1 MESSI
6 WIKAIKPF
14 KHDRNIS
21 DDLNYVLVNKGNE
34 LNVII
39 IGIVL
44 IFGVAFTIIN
54 ILYEYYYYAALSV
67 MLLPISL
74 FAYFLFKKVSATSS
88 KLFNLIAVTTI
99 ISIQHLLQTEDSL
112 VIIFFIPILISTLL
126 IFQGKSKRLGLTL
139 TGLIFILML
148 ILLNSDFR
156 LGFITGLPPDELKKE
171 QIINIVG
178 STLISLILI
187 IYKVDLSNFMQQ
199 QTINQNQEIKTNNT
213 KLLNINNTKNIM
225 ISIIS
230 HDIRNPLI
238 TISSALKLFKENGF
252 INKTVNTELN
262 FNLINELILK
272 SENAVC
278 LLDNM
283 IVWARSQSETLA
295 FNPTKMSLDKLI
307 KLFSKWSL
315 SQMST
320 KQIDFI
326 VECRET
332 GFIFVDEIMIETIIR
347 NLMSNAIKF
356 TPEKGIIKLSI
367 VTINQMLNITLYNT
381 GKGIDQPMLENIIN
395 GVSFSTQGLHNESGH
410 GLGLMIISEFLQK
423 HNSKLSVTSSR
434 DVGTSFSFELLKI

>member
-1 MESSI
+1 
-6 WIKAIKPF
+6 
-14 KHDRNIS
+14 
-21 DDLNYVLVNKGNE
+21 
-34 LNVII
+34 
-39 IGIVL
+39 
-44 IFGVAFTIIN
+44 
-54 ILYEYYYYAALSV
+54 

>member
-1 MESSI
+1 VESSI

>member
-54 ILYEYYYYAALSV
+54 ILYEYYYYAALSI